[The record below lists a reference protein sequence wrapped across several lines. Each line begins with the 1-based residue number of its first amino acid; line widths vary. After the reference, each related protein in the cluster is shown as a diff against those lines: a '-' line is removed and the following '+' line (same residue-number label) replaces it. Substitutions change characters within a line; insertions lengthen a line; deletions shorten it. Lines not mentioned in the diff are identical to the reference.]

1 MTELNIEVYDNGAFT
16 VFKSRFGLYNAKDR
30 EGNGICCSI
39 SKESCI
45 FWARNHL
52 FGPLP
57 DVTTIYT
64 NVKIGNDSLK

>member
-1 MTELNIEVYDNGAFT
+1 VTEMNIEVYDDGAFT

-30 EGNGICCSI
+30 DGNGLCASI
-39 SKESCI
+39 SKDSCI

-57 DVTTIYT
+57 GVEVFRT
-64 NVKIGNDSLK
+64 NVKIGTDALK